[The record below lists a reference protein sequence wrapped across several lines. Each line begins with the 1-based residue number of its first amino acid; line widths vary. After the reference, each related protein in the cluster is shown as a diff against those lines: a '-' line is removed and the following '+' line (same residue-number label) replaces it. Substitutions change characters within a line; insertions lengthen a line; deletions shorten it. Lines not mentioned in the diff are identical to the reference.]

1 MLLSCHVRVSEWIH
15 TRIPLLS
22 LKLQIWSLLQ
32 ARSSLTFRQTI
43 ECVFTLKV
51 ARDRI
56 ITCSQMHHTDKYIP
70 HSSIILPVLLN
81 GWVFVY
87 ELNGCRLKSPC
98 CHLNLLLFSIFKK
111 CICITVNSLLKSIVN
126 KNRFNIYASN
136 EN

>member
-1 MLLSCHVRVSEWIH
+1 MSVRLGTKWLQIWLLL
-15 TRIPLLS
+15 PS
-22 LKLQIWSLLQ
+22 LKLQIWRLLR
-32 ARSSLTFRQTI
+32 ARRSLTFRQAI

-51 ARDRI
+51 ARDSI
-56 ITCSQMHHTDKYIP
+56 ITCSQMHRTDKYVP

-87 ELNGCRLKSPC
+87 ELNGRRLKSPC